1 MPAVGCREIHL
12 PEFGKRYNKSMRA
25 LSLKKLQ
32 NYRTK
37 TFHLPPAERI
47 ASPPQA
53 VKYVNERG
61 FIYFWPIKNVDL
73 PSLWV
78 AVAGNRPVADAHDD
92 PGHVTWGWKDQS
104 LGKKIWY
111 YGKVLR
117 RKATLIS
124 MDTAPFLYA
133 LSENFGSP
141 EEDHLVA
148 YREGRL
154 TLAAKQ
160 VYEAL
165 LEGAMNTIDLR
176 RAARMTSKT
185 SDSEFA
191 RALDALQADFK
202 ILPIGVAEAG
212 AWKYAFIYDI
222 VPRHLPELVENARSI
237 GEAEARSRLA
247 LLYLR
252 SVGAAFP
259 RDIARLFGWPA
270 DLTHRTLQTLEKQR
284 KIVRTVHPQRT
295 GEWLALPELIEKE

>member
-1 MPAVGCREIHL
+1 
-12 PEFGKRYNKSMRA
+12 MRA
-25 LSLKKLQ
+25 LSLMKLHA
-32 NYRTK
+32 YRTK
-37 TFHLPPAERI
+37 TFHLSPAGGI
-47 ASPPQA
+47 SSPGQA
-53 VKYVNERG
+53 VKYVAERG

-78 AVAGNRPVADAHDD
+78 AVAGNRPVVDAHDD
-92 PGHVTWGWKDQS
+92 PGHVTWGWKDQA
-104 LGKKIWY
+104 LGKKTWY
-111 YGKVLR
+111 YAKVLR

-124 MDTAPFLYA
+124 LDTAPYFYA
-133 LSENFGSP
+133 LSENYGSP

-202 ILPIGVAEAG
+202 ILPVGVAEAG
-212 AWKYAFIYDI
+212 AWRYAFIYDI
-222 VPRHLPELVENARSI
+222 VPRHMPELIENARSI
-237 GEAEARSRLA
+237 SEADARSRLV

-252 SVGAAFP
+252 SVGAAMP
-259 RDIARLFGWPA
+259 RDIVRLFGWST
-270 DLTHRTLQTLEKQR
+270 DLTHRTIRTLERQR
-284 KIVRTVHPQRT
+284 KIVRTVHPQKT
-295 GEWLALPELIEKE
+295 GEWLALPELMDQE

>member
-1 MPAVGCREIHL
+1 ML
-12 PEFGKRYNKSMRA
+12 K
-25 LSLKKLQ
+25 LSLRKLQ

-37 TFHLPPAERI
+37 TFHLPPAGRI
-47 ASPPQA
+47 ASHRQA
-53 VKYVNERG
+53 LKYVTERG
-61 FIYFWPIKNVDL
+61 FIYFWPIKDIDL

-104 LGKKIWY
+104 LGKKVWY
-111 YGKVLR
+111 YAKVLR

-124 MDTAPFLYA
+124 LEAAPYFYA

-154 TLAAKQ
+154 TLAAKM

-202 ILPIGVAEAG
+202 IMPVGVAEAG
-212 AWKYAFIYDI
+212 AWRYAFIYDV
-222 VPRHLPELVENARSI
+222 VPRHMPELVENARSV
-237 GEAEARSRLA
+237 GEAEARLKIA
-247 LLYLR
+247 HLYLR
-252 SVGAAFP
+252 SVGAAMP
-259 RDIARLFGWPA
+259 RDIARLFGWSH
-270 DLTHRTLQTLEKQR
+270 DLTHRAIQSLEKQR
-284 KIVRTVHPQRT
+284 KIVQAIHPQKA
-295 GEWLALPELIEKE
+295 GEWLALAEVI